1 MYVFSSIKSVANTI
15 IFIYPMFA
23 LFGSNSD
30 IRVLDHN
37 ISYNKRMGGG
47 WFGIQV
53 IKVIIFFFS
62 KLINVYILKTC
73 WSYRLTVESFS
84 GNNYFCNAWLI
95 IWKKIYIYTY
105 MYIIIILLRLKLIFV
120 VLFTIHT
127 LIDISYK

>member
-47 WFGIQV
+47 GADSVF
-53 IKVIIFFFS
+53 
-62 KLINVYILKTC
+62 KL
-73 WSYRLTVESFS
+73 
-84 GNNYFCNAWLI
+84 
-95 IWKKIYIYTY
+95 
-105 MYIIIILLRLKLIFV
+105 
-120 VLFTIHT
+120 
-127 LIDISYK
+127 